1 LLVSRTYDARVRVPM
16 NCGGEVIDTIY
27 ALSTVNIPNAAP
39 QATSGID
46 WVRLHIHR
54 GSRVAAGKRLFSAL
68 A

>member
-1 LLVSRTYDARVRVPM
+1 VPM